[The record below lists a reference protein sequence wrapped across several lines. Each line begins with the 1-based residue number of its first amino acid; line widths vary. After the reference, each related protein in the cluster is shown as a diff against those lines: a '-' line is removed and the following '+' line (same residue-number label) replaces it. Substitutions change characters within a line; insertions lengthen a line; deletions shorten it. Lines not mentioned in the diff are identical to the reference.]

1 MPERAALLK
10 ELGVDP
16 PPWRAASPAALFD
29 AMTFTTA
36 GDCIAQLSDRFLTV
50 PPGTAQCRGLLEVM
64 DVTDESVAI
73 TPANLDDP
81 KRLALLR
88 LVTSMA
94 EYQLC

>member
-1 MPERAALLK
+1 
-10 ELGVDP
+10 
-16 PPWRAASPAALFD
+16 
-29 AMTFTTA
+29 
-36 GDCIAQLSDRFLTV
+36 
-50 PPGTAQCRGLLEVM
+50 M